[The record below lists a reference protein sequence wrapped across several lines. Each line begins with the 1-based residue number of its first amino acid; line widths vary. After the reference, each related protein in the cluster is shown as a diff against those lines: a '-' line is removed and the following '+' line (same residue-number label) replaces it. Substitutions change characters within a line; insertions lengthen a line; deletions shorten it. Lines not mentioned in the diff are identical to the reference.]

1 MRKLTQ
7 FSTCSPRRFAVNRE
21 GRPISMWILT
31 LSRFLAYLGV
41 LVWGGLSAVALAHS
55 PTPPQTPPP
64 PPVVAPQPLPAPGA
78 RLLAISLRYGPAVN
92 NAVVQHSSRDAA
104 GDNRLEQRVLVLE
117 GSKASFSTRSG
128 GSIVN
133 RTPIGGQPA
142 AGAPA
147 EHITQ
152 FEVTPQLNGRV
163 AILQVNVEREST
175 GVAGGQRLN
184 STVSVPLGEW
194 VELGGRGPWMNES
207 VESASSR
214 DARAQS
220 DRVLIRV
227 DEVRR

>member
-1 MRKLTQ
+1 MRKLNQ
-7 FSTCSPRRFAVNRE
+7 LSACFPRRFAAKLE
-21 GRPISMWILT
+21 GRLRSMLIRT
-31 LSRFLAYLGV
+31 RSRFSAYLGA

-78 RLLAISLRYGPAVN
+78 RLLAVSLRYGPAVS

-104 GDNRLEQRVLVLE
+104 GDSRLEQRVLVLE

-128 GSIVN
+128 GSVVN

-163 AILQVNVEREST
+163 AILQVNIEREST
-175 GVAGGQRLN
+175 GAAGGQRLN

-207 VESASSR
+207 AETASSR

>member
-7 FSTCSPRRFAVNRE
+7 FSTRSPRRFAVNRE
-21 GRPISMWILT
+21 GRPMSMWILT

-92 NAVVQHSSRDAA
+92 NAVVQYSSRDAA